1 MHGRTIHT
9 RRRRKSQTQAAI
21 LTNIGTFLH
30 WGGLV
35 LLILGRDSRD
45 MSPDRRRHHAPP
57 DTYTK
62 QVVQFLI
69 DSHHTAPHPTTA
81 LHSPSPHQFT
91 KSEHKK
97 PNQPNST
104 QTEDHH
110 IRRRQRQPRQL
121 GESSS
126 KEPRRAARDRKA
138 LEATNANARG
148 KPVRD

>member
-45 MSPDRRRHHAPP
+45 MSPDHRRHHAPP
-57 DTYTK
+57 DTYTQ
-62 QVVQFLI
+62 QVVQFSI
-69 DSHHTAPHPTTA
+69 NSHPTAPHPTTA

-91 KSEHKK
+91 KPEHNK
-97 PNQPNST
+97 PNQTNPS

-110 IRRRQRQPRQL
+110 VRCRQLQPRR
-121 GESSS
+121 
-126 KEPRRAARDRKA
+126 PREDHPRTAARDRKA